1 MQFKGTMKNRGM
13 VNVNVSYKN
22 QQSIVYARK
31 NRNMCTCDAEKDYD
45 FEEELKWHL
54 D

>member
-22 QQSIVYARK
+22 QQSIVYQGRIV
-31 NRNMCTCDAEKDYD
+31 TCVLATPKKIMT
-45 FEEELKWHL
+45 LKKS
-54 D
+54 